1 MAVLQL
7 EDVELY
13 YEMTGEGEPLLLIH
27 GLGSSVRDWQ
37 EQVPFFAEQF
47 QVITVDVR
55 GHGRST
61 KPPGP
66 YSVPKFTEDIVKLL
80 QSLHVGPVHVIGLS
94 MGGMIA
100 FQMGVSWPQ
109 MVRSLVIVNSGPE
122 LVVRSIADQ
131 FMVWQRQL
139 IVRLL
144 GMRKMGE
151 VLSTRLFPKP
161 EQEVLRQLLIE
172 RWAENDGRAYRD
184 TMKALVGWSVADQIG
199 DIQCPMLVVASD
211 QDYTPVAEK
220 EAYVQRIPNAELLV
234 IEDARHALPMEKP
247 GVFNTAVSAFIAS
260 VVPE

>member
-1 MAVLQL
+1 MPVLQL
-7 EDVELY
+7 DDVKLY
-13 YEMTGEGEPLLLIH
+13 YEVVGEGDPLLLIH

-37 EQVPFFAEQF
+37 EQAGFFAQ
-47 QVITVDVR
+47 QYRVIAVDVR

-66 YSVPKFTEDIVKLL
+66 YSIPQFTADIVKLL
-80 QSLHVGPVHVIGLS
+80 QFLHVEPVHVIGLS

-122 LVVRSIADQ
+122 LVVRSPADQ
-131 FMVWQRQL
+131 LMVWQRLL

-151 VLSTRLFPKP
+151 VLSKRLFPKP
-161 EQEVLRQLLIE
+161 EQEIQRRLLIE

-184 TMKALVGWSVADQIG
+184 TMKGLVGWSVTDRIG
-199 DIQCPMLVVASD
+199 DITCPTLVVASD
-211 QDYTPVAEK
+211 QDYTPVAVK
-220 EAYVQRIPNAELLV
+220 EAYVQRIPNARLVV
-234 IEDARHALPMEKP
+234 IEDAHHALPMEKP
-247 GVFNTAVSAFIAS
+247 EVFNTAVSTFLADQTS
-260 VVPE
+260 